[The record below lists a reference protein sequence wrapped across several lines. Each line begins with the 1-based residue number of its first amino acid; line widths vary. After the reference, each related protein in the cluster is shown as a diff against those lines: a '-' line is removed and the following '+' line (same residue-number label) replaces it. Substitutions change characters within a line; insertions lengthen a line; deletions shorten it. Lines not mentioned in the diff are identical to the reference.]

1 MATVQ
6 VNGVQLGYDEA
17 GTGPTVVLVHSALG
31 DRRMWDGPFHD
42 LARDHRVIRY
52 DWRGMGESA
61 DASGD
66 VAHHEDLLGLLDAL
80 DVEQAA
86 LAGCSMGG
94 AYCVDVALTAPDRV
108 TALALICAGL
118 SGHRWPDS
126 MLTPARKLI
135 YAAVPAERLAAYSAR
150 TAEWVDPA
158 DVTAMA
164 EAQLRL
170 MMVGPDRAVED
181 LDPAAWRKAVELCE
195 LVFQREWT
203 GPAVALRELDPPA
216 TGRLAEVRA
225 PTLVIKGLAD
235 VPEIQQVSDRLATEI
250 AGAERVELP
259 AGHLPSI
266 ESPAAVTTALR
277 AFLGER

>member
-17 GTGPTVVLVHSALG
+17 GAGPAVILVHAALG
-31 DRRMWDGPFHD
+31 DRRMWDGQFHE
-42 LARDHRVIRY
+42 LARRNRVIRY
-52 DWRGMGESA
+52 DWRGMGESD
-61 DASGD
+61 DAAGD

-80 DVEQAA
+80 EVERAA
-86 LAGCSMGG
+86 LVGCSMGA
-94 AYCVDVALTAPDRV
+94 AYSVDVALTAPDRV
-108 TALALICAGL
+108 SALALICAGL

-126 MLTPARKLI
+126 MLTRARELI

-150 TAEWVDPA
+150 TAERVDPA

-195 LVFQREWT
+195 LVFRREWT
-203 GPAVALRELDPPA
+203 GPAVALRELEPPA
-216 TGRLAEVRA
+216 TGRLAELRT

-235 VPEIQQVSDRLATEI
+235 VPEIQQVSDRLATEV

-266 ESPAAVTTALR
+266 ESPAAVTAALR